1 MSAESARPDPLQFD
15 DDSVA
20 VARLT
25 RPLQRFVAL
34 EVGGGLVLLLAT
46 LAALAWA
53 NSPWREAYDHVWH
66 LPLAVR
72 LGDWALDLSLKHWID
87 DGLMAL
93 FFFVVGMEIKREL
106 VVGELA
112 SARRAALP
120 VAAALGGMAAPAL
133 VYAAFNAGGPGS
145 HGWAVPMATD
155 IAFTLGLMVLLGR
168 RAPRGLRVFVTALAI
183 VDDLG
188 AVLVIALFYAGQLLP
203 LWLLAACLLWSLL
216 LLLNLGGT
224 SHPLPYALLGLLL
237 WFAVLH
243 SGLHATV
250 AGVLAAFAIPVRAR
264 IDGREFLRRAGA
276 ALRVFAKG
284 LETQAPGR
292 QLPSAEQ
299 RMAIEALEESCERAE
314 SPLQRLEHAMHPWV
328 TYLVL
333 PLFALANAGL
343 ALEGGFFRAL
353 ADPVGRGVVFG
364 LVLGKP
370 LGIMAACALVLRLGW
385 AELPQGLRRR
395 HLLGAACLCGI
406 GFTMAL
412 FIGNLAFV
420 DPAQATV
427 AKLAILQ
434 ASFLAALL
442 GAAILSLSPRPAP
455 ETDVD

>member
-1 MSAESARPDPLQFD
+1 MAADASRPDPLLFD
-15 DDSVA
+15 DDTVA

-34 EVGGGLVLLLAT
+34 EVSGGLVLVLAT
-46 LAALAWA
+46 VAALVWA
-53 NSPWREAYDHVWH
+53 NSPWRGAYEAVWH
-66 LPLAVR
+66 LPLALR
-72 LGDWALDLSLKHWID
+72 LGDWILDLSLKHWID

-106 VVGELA
+106 LVGELA

-120 VAAALGGMAAPAL
+120 VAAALGGMVAPAL
-133 VYAAFNAGGPGS
+133 VYAAFNAGGAGA

-168 RAPRGLRVFVTALAI
+168 RAPRRLRVFVTALAI

-188 AVLVIALFYAGQLLP
+188 AVLIIALFYAGALHP
-203 LWLLAACLLWSLL
+203 AWLLGAALLWALL
-216 LLLNLGGT
+216 LLLNAGGT
-224 SHPLPYALLGLLL
+224 RHPLPYALIGFLL
-237 WFAVLH
+237 WFVVLR

-264 IDGREFLRRAGA
+264 IDGREFLRRARA
-276 ALRVFAKG
+276 ALRLFAAE
-284 LETQAPGR
+284 LEAQAPGR

-314 SPLQRLEHAMHPWV
+314 SPLHRLEHAMHPWV

-333 PLFALANAGL
+333 PVFALANAGL
-343 ALEGGFFRAL
+343 ALEGSLLRSL
-353 ADPVGRGVVFG
+353 ADPVGQGVFFG

-370 LGIMAACALVLRLGW
+370 LGIMAASILVLRLGW

-412 FIGNLAFV
+412 FIGNLAYS
-420 DPAQATV
+420 DPDQAGV

-434 ASFLAALL
+434 ASALAGLL
-442 GAAILSLSPRPAP
+442 GAAILSFSPRLAAQD
-455 ETDVD
+455 DVD